1 MHRKPA
7 RGVPLAPISLLMA
20 VALWLSYGELA
31 QRWPTLNVAHGLGT
45 DILFRAAESDLA
57 QWIPGLRWVAIDG
70 DTMEVPGRGRIR
82 LLGIDTPEL
91 HPCNCALE
99 CDLGNRAKRR
109 AQELLN
115 SGPRSFSPSGER
127 DRYGRILA
135 DITVDGRDLA
145 AVLIREGLGRPY
157 SGGKRRA
164 WC

>member
-1 MHRKPA
+1 MRWKLA
-7 RGVPLAPISLLMA
+7 RAVPVRSIALLMA
-20 VALWLSYGELA
+20 FALWFGYGAIVEK
-31 QRWPTLNVAHGLGT
+31 WPANDRTSG
-45 DILFRAAESDLA
+45 FRSSAWFGETSAWV
-57 QWIPGLRWVAIDG
+57 QYIPGLRWVAIDG
-70 DTMEVPGRGRIR
+70 DTVEVPGRGRIR

-99 CDLGNRAKRR
+99 CDLGMRAKRR

-115 SGPRSFSPSGER
+115 SGPRSYRPSGEH

-157 SGGKRRA
+157 SGGQRRA